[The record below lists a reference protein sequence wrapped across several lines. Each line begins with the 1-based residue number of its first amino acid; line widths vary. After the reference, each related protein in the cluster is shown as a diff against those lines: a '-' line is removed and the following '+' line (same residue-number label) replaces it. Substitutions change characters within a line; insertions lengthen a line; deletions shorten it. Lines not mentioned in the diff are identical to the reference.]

1 MFNFRT
7 EHDKVYVSRTDVHN
21 PLASY
26 SRFGF
31 ELDNA
36 DWPSLEHYYQGMKF
50 EDAEIQEQ
58 IRTAPNPA
66 AAEKLAKKHKRKIR
80 RDWKALKQTYMTR
93 GVYIKCRTHPG
104 VSEVL
109 LKTGDLNII
118 ENSQFDYYWGCGRDG
133 RGDNVYGKVLMEVR
147 DKIKSEMIA

>member
-31 ELDNA
+31 ELDDA

-50 EDAEIQEQ
+50 EDADIQEQ
-58 IRTAPNPA
+58 VRTAPHPA
-66 AAEKLAKKHKRKIR
+66 AAEKLAKKHRRKIR
-80 RDWKALKQTYMTR
+80 SDWKKLKQTYMTR
-93 GVYIKCRTHPG
+93 GAYIKCRTHP
-104 VSEVL
+104 EVAEAL
-109 LKTGDLNII
+109 LKTADLTII

-133 RGDNVYGKVLMEVR
+133 RGDNTYGKVLMEVR
-147 DKIKSEMIA
+147 DKIKTEMTS